1 MSVYEMVE
9 RTAGAVTIPI
19 RSAKFAEF
27 DGRGD
32 RMACSRICVDVGG
45 TYVNDF
51 DATCRLP
58 YPSLP

>member
-1 MSVYEMVE
+1 MSGYGMVE

-32 RMACSRICVDVGG
+32 QMACSRICVDVGG
-45 TYVNDF
+45 THVNVLT
-51 DATCRLP
+51 APC
-58 YPSLP
+58 

>member
-1 MSVYEMVE
+1 MSGYGMVE

-32 RMACSRICVDVGG
+32 QMACSRTGVDVGG
-45 TYVNDF
+45 TFKNSILWIFSVRADM
-51 DATCRLP
+51 
-58 YPSLP
+58 S